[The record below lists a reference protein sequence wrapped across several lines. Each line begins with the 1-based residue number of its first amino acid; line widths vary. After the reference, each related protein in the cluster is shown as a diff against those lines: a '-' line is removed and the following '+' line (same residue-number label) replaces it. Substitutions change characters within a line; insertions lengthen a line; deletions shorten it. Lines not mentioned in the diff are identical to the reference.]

1 MTQAVAKIRLKK
13 RRKNRTTKIVRRLS
27 QSQRISVIRTIGK
40 DIIGQRIQ
48 AKGTIHKIVITNHPE
63 RVVIN
68 IIIVIIGLLGRAPAK
83 RDTVIVKADHIIGM
97 EQKTRADAAPAV
109 IDTIIKVVSVVRG
122 MNAGIEV
129 VINITAV
136 AIHLLLNLL
145 LRVVVEVVDHHLHL
159 LKDTEK
165 ETSEEG
171 IIAAKPREEVLQLI
185 LMCILTSKRE
195 RYQMQWVLVQSKQPL
210 EVPLSVFGMVISGLF
225 VLHNKYRLRISK

>member
-1 MTQAVAKIRLKK
+1 MK
-13 RRKNRTTKIVRRLS
+13 
-27 QSQRISVIRTIGK
+27 GK
-40 DIIGQRIQ
+40 DIIGQRIL

-83 RDTVIVKADHIIGM
+83 RDIAIEKADHIIDMG
-97 EQKTRADAAPAV
+97 QKTRADAALAV
-109 IDTIIKVVSVVRG
+109 IDTIIKVVSVVRE

-165 ETSEEG
+165 ETTEEG
-171 IIAAKPREEVLQLI
+171 IIAAKPREEVLPLI

-195 RYQMQWVLVQSKQPL
+195 RCQMQWVLVQSKQPL
-210 EVPLSVFGMVISGLF
+210 EVHLSVFGMVISGLF

>member
-1 MTQAVAKIRLKK
+1 MRL
-13 RRKNRTTKIVRRLS
+13 LS
-27 QSQRISVIRTIGK
+27 QSQRISGIRKIGK

-83 RDTVIVKADHIIGM
+83 RDTAIVKADRIIGM
-97 EQKTRADAAPAV
+97 EQKTRADAALAV

-129 VINITAV
+129 VINFTAV

-145 LRVVVEVVDHHLHL
+145 HRVVVEVVDHHLHL

-165 ETSEEG
+165 ETTEEG

-185 LMCILTSKRE
+185 LMCILTFKRE
-195 RYQMQWVLVQSKQPL
+195 RYLMQWVLVQSK
-210 EVPLSVFGMVISGLF
+210 
-225 VLHNKYRLRISK
+225 